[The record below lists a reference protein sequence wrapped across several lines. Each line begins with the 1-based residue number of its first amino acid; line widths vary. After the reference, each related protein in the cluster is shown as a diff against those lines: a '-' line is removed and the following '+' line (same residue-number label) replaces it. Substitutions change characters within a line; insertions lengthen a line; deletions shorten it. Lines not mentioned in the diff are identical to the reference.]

1 MCSASVHMSRRGG
14 PLPAG
19 ASLPTSRLGTPPAWR
34 VSLPLQ
40 SYIEAACCT
49 DKVQLEA
56 LCKAKHMQQEPALFH
71 YSVTECRGHLK
82 RADDCACR
90 TVCSE
95 TLSNVV
101 SLCTSCHTPQQMLR
115 EQGTR
120 QDWPAEPPAQSEDNA
135 CSHDD
140 SCHGCRTALHCVGA
154 QTRWEPRLQMESRC
168 WGSWDAH
175 HDVTTGLQPGHH
187 ACSQNFT

>member
-40 SYIEAACCT
+40 SYSEAACCT

-56 LCKAKHMQQEPALFH
+56 LCKAKHMQQEPALFN

-120 QDWPAEPPAQSEDNA
+120 LCHQQLAGRVSEAWRSTGWPLAAAGRQDSL
-135 CSHDD
+135 CSPI
-140 SCHGCRTALHCVGA
+140 R
-154 QTRWEPRLQMESRC
+154 RP
-168 WGSWDAH
+168 
-175 HDVTTGLQPGHH
+175 
-187 ACSQNFT
+187 